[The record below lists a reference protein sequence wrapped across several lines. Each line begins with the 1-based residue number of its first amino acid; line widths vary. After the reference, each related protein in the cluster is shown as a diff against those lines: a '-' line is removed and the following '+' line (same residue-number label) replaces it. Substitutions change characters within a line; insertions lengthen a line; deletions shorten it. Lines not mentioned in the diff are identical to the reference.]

1 MINYIDQFSPFPSDC
16 WQLLGKETEERTK
29 FAHFR
34 YIFVFHI
41 FPTHRAGVSGTPS
54 SRPSATPVFQTA
66 SVPQRSTRPR
76 TLTWRAQCGYGGN
89 GMASHFQLRLLR
101 LTSHV
106 LAKRSAR
113 CRGKVARIE
122 PKDHPSRLESAE
134 IRSGIGYS
142 GLRPPRGTWWR
153 GMLNKVRLQWGPA
166 TFTFHFHEEQDH
178 TMHPTHASRSS
189 LQLIETSSLSFMWS
203 NAWRTPTAEPTMEK
217 KYNEQS
223 FSEVMKGG
231 GKTVVGC
238 VVTTEQ
244 IVHKIPFCGRK
255 SSVDVD
261 VGCRWCR
268 RWSLQVKNESFV

>member
-16 WQLLGKETEERTK
+16 WQLLEKETEERTK

-34 YIFVFHI
+34 HIFVFHI

-122 PKDHPSRLESAE
+122 PKATRRALNRQ
-134 IRSGIGYS
+134 RSDPE
-142 GLRPPRGTWWR
+142 LDTVDCAPRAA
-153 GMLNKVRLQWGPA
+153 P
-166 TFTFHFHEEQDH
+166 
-178 TMHPTHASRSS
+178 
-189 LQLIETSSLSFMWS
+189 
-203 NAWRTPTAEPTMEK
+203 
-217 KYNEQS
+217 
-223 FSEVMKGG
+223 GG
-231 GKTVVGC
+231 GVC
-238 VVTTEQ
+238 
-244 IVHKIPFCGRK
+244 
-255 SSVDVD
+255 
-261 VGCRWCR
+261 
-268 RWSLQVKNESFV
+268 